1 MTDPITPPG
10 EYAAIILPDDQAL
23 LLPLPIEPPL
33 PLDDATLSLPVEPVL
48 PMLDM
53 EDEA

>member
-23 LLPLPIEPPL
+23 LLPLP
-33 PLDDATLSLPVEPVL
+33 
-48 PMLDM
+48 MLDM